1 MKDNEKFIEVKDAK
15 ELSVRDTH
23 LAVLNNLPANFK
35 RVDFNDPRSI
45 MEYGHDD
52 KQAISDILINTA
64 GFSIK
69 KGRNLLTNE
78 MVEKIYSFDD
88 ELDESDKFS
97 SKKELAI
104 VKRTKDFLTKLGVKK
119 FEKEEEQNSYGARYE
134 AYCKNIED
142 VCKYM
147 EESMQE
153 SLNDIDLRRQIALE
167 MRPYLEH
174 LQMTIKAGEA
184 DYFLLLEEIDELKKK
199 AETTEDSFEKEDIE
213 NEIKVKEQ
221 LAFVF
226 NDKLDKL
233 RKVFTSYKQQLLVY
247 AEQQHNEMILVTQQ
261 QSYIEDQ
268 QPILRAQGSS
278 MIFNREQQAR
288 ANDLERLNDATNKA
302 YQENAAA
309 IIRNT
314 EAISDL
320 AVNGGLKSESIEVLH
335 KAIEHGIEVIKDTQR
350 RLNDRIAA
358 DEKTIADV
366 NAASDEYEQELQ
378 GINEVLEGLGGKSK
392 QKRLGKRYDSNKF

>member
-23 LAVLNNLPANFK
+23 MAVLNSLPADFK
-35 RVDFNDPRSI
+35 RVDFEDPRSI

-69 KGRNLLTNE
+69 KGRNLLTDE
-78 MVEKIYSFDD
+78 MVQKIYSFDE
-88 ELDESDKFS
+88 ELDESDKFANR
-97 SKKELAI
+97 KELPF
-104 VKRTKDFLTKLGVKK
+104 VKKIKAGLTKLGVQK
-119 FEKEEEQNSYGARYE
+119 FKEQEEQNSYGARYE
-134 AYCKNIED
+134 AYCQNIEE

-184 DYFLLLEEIDELKKK
+184 DYFLLLEEIEEMKKAPNADELH
-199 AETTEDSFEKEDIE
+199 D
-213 NEIKVKEQ
+213 EIVMKEQ
-221 LAFVF
+221 IAFVF

-320 AVNGGLKSESIEVLH
+320 AINGGLKSESIEVLH
-335 KAIEHGIEVIKDTQR
+335 KAIEHGIDVIKVTQQK
-350 RLNDRIAA
+350 LNDRIAA
-358 DEKTIADV
+358 DEQVLANV
-366 NAASDEYEQELQ
+366 NAASEEYEQELQ
-378 GINEVLEGLGGKSK
+378 GINEVLEGLSGKPK
-392 QKRLGKRYDSNKF
+392 QKKLGTRYGSNKF

>member
-1 MKDNEKFIEVKDAK
+1 MKDNGKFIEVKDSK
-15 ELSVRDTH
+15 ELSVKDAH
-23 LAVLNNLPANFK
+23 LAVISSLPADFK
-35 RVDFNDPRSI
+35 RVDFDNPRSI

-69 KGRNLLTNE
+69 QGRNLLTDE
-78 MVEKIYSFDD
+78 MVKKIYSFDE
-88 ELDESDKFS
+88 ELDASDKFANR
-97 SKKELAI
+97 KELPIIARA
-104 VKRTKDFLTKLGVKK
+104 KKALTRLGVKK

-134 AYCKNIED
+134 AYCKNIEE
-142 VCKYM
+142 VCNYM
-147 EESMQE
+147 EASMQE
-153 SLNDIDLRRQIALE
+153 SLNDIELRKQIAWE
-167 MRPYLEH
+167 MKPYLEH

-184 DYFLLLEEIDELKKK
+184 DYFLLLEEIEELKKK
-199 AETTEDSFEKEDIE
+199 ATSTEDSFEKEDLE
-213 NEIKVKEQ
+213 NEIKMKEQ

-288 ANDLERLNDATNKA
+288 ANDLDRLNEATNKA
-302 YQENAAA
+302 YQENAKA
-309 IIRNT
+309 IIQNT
-314 EAISDL
+314 ETIADL
-320 AVNGGLKSESIEVLH
+320 AVNGGLKVESIETLH
-335 KAIEHGIEVIKDTQR
+335 KAIEHGIEVIRETQQK
-350 RLNDRIAA
+350 LTDRIAA
-358 DEKTIADV
+358 DEAVLRDV
-366 NAASDEYEQELQ
+366 NAAGEEFEKDLE
-378 GINEVLEGLGGKSK
+378 GINETIEGLTPKSHHKVLRKTYGTNK
-392 QKRLGKRYDSNKF
+392 Q

>member
-23 LAVLNNLPANFK
+23 MAVLNSLPADFK
-35 RVDFNDPRSI
+35 RVDFEDPRSI

-69 KGRNLLTNE
+69 KGRNLLTDE
-78 MVEKIYSFDD
+78 MVKKIYSFDD
-88 ELDESDKFS
+88 ELDESDKFANR
-97 SKKELAI
+97 KELPF
-104 VKRTKDFLTKLGVKK
+104 VKKIKAGLTKLGVQK
-119 FEKEEEQNSYGARYE
+119 FKEQEEQNSYGARYE
-134 AYCKNIED
+134 AYCQNIEE

-184 DYFLLLEEIDELKKK
+184 DYFLLLEEIEEMKKAPNADELH
-199 AETTEDSFEKEDIE
+199 D
-213 NEIKVKEQ
+213 EIVMKEQ
-221 LAFVF
+221 IAFVF

-320 AVNGGLKSESIEVLH
+320 AINGGLKSESIEVLH
-335 KAIEHGIEVIKDTQR
+335 KAIEHGIDVIKVTQQK
-350 RLNDRIAA
+350 LNDRIAA
-358 DEKTIADV
+358 DEQVLANV
-366 NAASDEYEQELQ
+366 NAASEEYEQELQ
-378 GINEVLEGLGGKSK
+378 GINEVLEGLSGKPK
-392 QKRLGKRYDSNKF
+392 QKKLGTRYGSNKF